1 MARQLTPEELE
12 ELIRAQ
18 RMGGIPN
25 VQPDSSMRFEGRP
38 ILGERQPAKMPGGGL
53 LDMLKN
59 AGGAVKRG
67 LGGILGSA
75 STRSGVEMEPQYQV
89 PEPRPMLVDK
99 VLDTVLP
106 QAEASDE
113 IIPMEIDGIEYY
125 PVWSPDPPK
134 ELDDIEIYKKNNP
147 TAVKMTKDRI
157 ADPWEGQSKKQDG
170 RMVRFNTPT
179 DGYRAAA
186 RTLHTYRNVHNKTN
200 LTDIIH
206 RWAPE
211 PENKPDNYVATIRKL
226 TDFEKDEEID
236 SADKVFDLLK
246 AMTIEE
252 NMGWFPYDEADI
264 REGIRRSGNW

>member
-38 ILGERQPAKMPGGGL
+38 ILGERQPSKMPGGGL

-67 LGGILGSA
+67 LSGLLGSA

-89 PEPRPMLVDK
+89 PEPRSTLVDS
-99 VLDTVLP
+99 VLDTVVP
-106 QAEASDE
+106 AAEASDE

-134 ELDDIEIYKKNNP
+134 ELDDITIYKKKNP
-147 TAVKMTKDRI
+147 TAIEITDDV
-157 ADPWEGQSKKQDG
+157 WEGQSKKQEG
-170 RMVRFNTPT
+170 RFVSFKDPT

-186 RTLHTYRNVHNKTN
+186 RIINNYDKKHNKTN
-200 LTDIIH
+200 LTDIIS

-211 PENKPDNYVATIRKL
+211 KDDNKPANYVATIRKL

-252 NMGWFPYDEADI
+252 NMGWFPYEEEDI